1 MARETEIKYEA
12 DADTELPQL
21 GSLPGVHALRGPD
34 LEQLEAE
41 YYDTA
46 DLRLLIAGIT
56 LRCRKGGHDAGWHL
70 KLPVSDE
77 NTREEIS
84 RPLGP
89 VSEPPTELTDHIRAR
104 LRGQELI
111 AVAVITTTRRRSV
124 LLGPREE
131 ALAEVADDQ
140 VHGMPRIGGASAS
153 RWREIEV
160 ELTAGTPDLL
170 VAADHMLRRAGLQR
184 SRRTAKLERTLGS
197 ILCTEPGLGDRATA
211 ADVITAY
218 LREHA
223 DRLAA
228 EDPRV
233 RHRETDSVHK
243 MRVATRR
250 LRSTLRSFPT
260 VLPAAGTAHLAAEL
274 KWLGAVLGEERDA
287 EVQAGRIDDH
297 VGRTDVALLLGP
309 VAARLQAHRAK
320 AAATAHGGVE
330 AALDSQRYDA
340 LLASLETAITGT
352 TDGLDARRPAKKVLK
367 AAVGRSFRKTTRRM
381 RAAAAEAPGP
391 ARDVGLHSARK
402 AAKRARYAA
411 EAAAPVCGTPARTFA
426 KQMKKVQ
433 SVLGDHQ
440 DTVVGRA
447 LARDLAVAANLAGES
462 AFTYGLFYGYD
473 ACAGERLDAQ
483 AATVWQ
489 KARKSKYRAWL
500 T

>member
-21 GSLPGVHALRGPD
+21 DSLPGVRALRGPD

-46 DLRLLIAGIT
+46 DLRLLGAGIT
-56 LRCRKGGHDAGWHL
+56 LRRRKGGHDAGWHL
-70 KLPVSDE
+70 KVPAGAD
-77 NTREEIS
+77 TREEIR

-89 VSEPPTELTDHIRAR
+89 VSEPPTELTGLIKAR

-111 AVAVITTTRRRSV
+111 PVAAITTTRQRTV
-124 LLGPREE
+124 LLGPRDE

-140 VHGMPRIGGASAS
+140 VHGMARIGGAMATK
-153 RWREIEV
+153 WREIEV
-160 ELTAGTPDLL
+160 ELAAGAPDLL
-170 VAADHMLRRAGLQR
+170 VAADHMLRSAGLQR
-184 SRRTAKLERTLGS
+184 SRRSAKLERTLGS
-197 ILCTEPGLGDRATA
+197 IVSTEPGLGDSATA

-223 DRLAA
+223 DRLA
-228 EDPRV
+228 EQDLRV
-233 RHRETDSVHK
+233 RRRETDSVHK

-250 LRSTLRSFPT
+250 LRSTLRLFPT

-274 KWLGAVLGEERDA
+274 KWLGAVLGEERDT
-287 EVQAGRIDDH
+287 EVQAGRMRDH

-320 AAATAHGGVE
+320 AAATAHEGVE
-330 AALDSQRYDA
+330 AALGSQRYTA
-340 LLASLETAITGT
+340 MLASLETVITGPS
-352 TDGLDARRPAKKVLK
+352 DGPDARRRAKKVFRSAVRRGFRK
-367 AAVGRSFRKTTRRM
+367 AARRM

-391 ARDVGLHSARK
+391 TRDIGLHSARK
-402 AAKRARYAA
+402 AARRARYAA
-411 EAAAPVCGTPARTFA
+411 EAAAPVCGKPARKFA

-447 LARDLAVAANLAGES
+447 VARDLAVTANLAGES

-473 ACAGERLDAQ
+473 ACAGERLDAR

-489 KARKSKYRAWL
+489 KARKRKYRAWL
-500 T
+500 A